1 MPLLRAPGL
10 ERAAPVDLRPRPS
23 AYHLGMSINAGAHA
37 RRIVVLGVPVAVNL
51 VMPVIYRRLARAMG
65 PQRGYLAGFVV
76 YWSACVA
83 IPVAVLGPRRTA
95 GLLLDA
101 RAPSVLETA
110 VLALPPLG
118 GLATETLPALRG
130 GVSVDRP
137 LVATAVAFAATNAVA
152 EELLWRGLFLDAFPH
167 SRSLGWAYPAVGFG
181 LWHLAP
187 QQVHPAPHPLAFC
200 AAASML
206 GLVNGWMAGRLGGIG
221 ATALSHAL
229 ADATGLGSFA
239 RILGREIPHVL

>member
-1 MPLLRAPGL
+1 MVKP
-10 ERAAPVDLRPRPS
+10 D
-23 AYHLGMSINAGAHA
+23 A
-37 RRIVVLGVPVAVNL
+37 RRIVVLAVPVAVNL
-51 VMPVIYRRLARAMG
+51 VMPVVYRRLARALG
-65 PQRGYLAGFVV
+65 AQRGYVAGFAV

-101 RAPSVLETA
+101 RPPSALETA

-118 GLATETLPALRG
+118 GLATETLPALRS
-130 GVSVDRP
+130 GVSVDPP

-152 EELLWRGLFLDAFPH
+152 EELLWRGLFLAVFPH
-167 SRSLGWAYPAVGFG
+167 SRSLGWAYPALGFG

-187 QQVHPAPHPLAFC
+187 QQVHPAPRPLAFC
-200 AAASML
+200 AAASVL
-206 GLVNGWMAGRLGGIG
+206 GLVNGWIARRLGGIG
-221 ATALSHAL
+221 ATTLSHAL

-239 RILGREIPHVL
+239 RILGRGVATLN